1 MQQWTPQGQAGSC
14 STLACVRLRRL
25 TARALGEVT
34 WERTAYLHA
43 VPDRVQNLGQK
54 QISGL
59 FFEDVVSKIFFKAQT
74 AFLHAGAAGQGR
86 NWQGSKISGL
96 IFEDVLFQHLNQS
109 NTRAA
114 PCQSYSVKK
123 CEKRPASI
131 WSRVGRP
138 LLQGNLTG
146 DNFTDKTQICVS
158 TPL

>member
-109 NTRAA
+109 NTL
-114 PCQSYSVKK
+114 SVLFCKK
-123 CEKRPASI
+123 CEKTPASI
-131 WSRVGRP
+131 WSRVGPP
-138 LLQGNLTG
+138 LLQGNWTG

-158 TPL
+158 SQLHKM